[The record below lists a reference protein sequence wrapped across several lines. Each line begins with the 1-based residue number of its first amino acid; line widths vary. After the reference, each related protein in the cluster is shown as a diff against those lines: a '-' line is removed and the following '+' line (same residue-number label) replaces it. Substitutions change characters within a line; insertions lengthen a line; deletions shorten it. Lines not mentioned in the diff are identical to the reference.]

1 MSRISPA
8 GSDGYP
14 DWNLLAAWVAVVECG
29 SVSAASRRL
38 EISQAAVSQR
48 LKLLESSM
56 SAHLLDRSTRP
67 ARPTPA
73 GRWLF
78 EHANRLLA
86 QAGEMSEGVR
96 NFSRSKRRVV
106 RFGCVDSFAGTLGPT
121 LIHGLSGESRQILLW
136 SGLTPL
142 LDEQMDNRRLDMA
155 VTTSSVSGRPDIE
168 RHRLFSEHYLLVLPR
183 AFDLSGIP
191 TFAALCARLR
201 FIRYSARS
209 MIGHDIDRYLES
221 VGVFPERTYEFDNTD
236 PLLSLVSAG
245 LGFALSTPLCIWQ
258 SRHFIPQLSV
268 LPLSALAGTHT
279 RPQPPP
285 ARTFYLSFKE
295 NELGRLHEE
304 ARNVIDIGAGKLF
317 TREISPALKLP
328 PAALWQEPRREAR
341 HSAPRPQA
349 ALGSQHA

>member
-1 MSRISPA
+1 MSKTSPA
-8 GSDGYP
+8 GTDTYP

-56 SAHLLDRSTRP
+56 AAQLLDRSTRP

-155 VTTSSVSGRPDIE
+155 VTTSSTSVRPDIE
-168 RHRLFSEHYLLVLPR
+168 RHRLFSEHYLLVLPG
-183 AFDLSGIP
+183 AFDLGGIR
-191 TFAALCARLR
+191 TLAALCARLR

-209 MIGHDIDRYLES
+209 MIGYDIDRYLES
-221 VGVFPERTYEFDNTD
+221 LGIFPERTYEFDNTD

-268 LPLSALAGTHT
+268 LPLSMLAGAHASH
-279 RPQPPP
+279 QPPT
-285 ARTFYLSFKE
+285 RTFYLSFRE

-304 ARNVIDIGAGKLF
+304 ARNVIDIGACRLF

-328 PAALWQEPRREAR
+328 PAALWQQLGRETR
-341 HSAPRPQA
+341 HGRPAPRTAPA
-349 ALGSQHA
+349 PQHA